1 MRKVLMG
8 AALLA
13 VAACGE
19 KQPEAMTDETVAPE
33 AAPVVEQVVH
43 DSTHPAGDST
53 AVVAAPDSAS

>member
-19 KQPEAMTDETVAPE
+19 KQAEDGTEMSAPE
-33 AAPVVEQVVH
+33 TAPVVEQPAVH

-53 AVVAAPDSAS
+53 GAVAAPDSAS

>member
-19 KQPEAMTDETVAPE
+19 KQPEAMTEETVAPE
-33 AAPVVEQVVH
+33 PATVVEETVH

-53 AVVAAPDSAS
+53 GAATVPDSAS